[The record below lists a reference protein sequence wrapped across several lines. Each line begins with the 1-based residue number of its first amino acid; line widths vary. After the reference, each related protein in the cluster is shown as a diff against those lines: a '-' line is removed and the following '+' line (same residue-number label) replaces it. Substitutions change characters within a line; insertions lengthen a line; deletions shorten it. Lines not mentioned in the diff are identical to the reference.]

1 MLGKRNCCCGKAIN
15 IIYSKCVS
23 VALGSSM
30 QWAWVM
36 SSSVPCPALQY
47 FSMLPHKQIGFSETC
62 YWIQNVSWFSLQPA
76 LQCFSCKKN
85 WTKCCW
91 EMYIYLH
98 VQYPLFL
105 SHWKEPEFS
114 GHIFEKKFWNTKF
127 HENPSIRSRVDP
139 CGRIGRWA
147 DMTKLKLPSR
157 SLAKGDETFRHV
169 CDINI

>member
-30 QWAWVM
+30 QWALVM

-114 GHIFEKKFWNTKF
+114 GHILEKNSQIQNFMKIVPLGAELIHADGLAGGQTW
-127 HENPSIRSRVDP
+127 RS
-139 CGRIGRWA
+139 
-147 DMTKLKLPSR
+147 
-157 SLAKGDETFRHV
+157 
-169 CDINI
+169 